1 MSAFKS
7 IGDWESA
14 LLTLH
19 EGAFFELMRSVFGK
33 IETPFNKQRLAED
46 LAAFLSRPDIQETI
60 GAYIGEEE
68 ALLIAAVGLLDF
80 PRPEDLDSFFDGDF
94 SFSRLQDLI
103 LNMEERFIFYRFRD
117 EGISRLALNPVLE
130 KILRPWVEN
139 YDILF
144 PAGQPDAE
152 TVQEDTPFLAAP
164 GVLAGFIAYVREDP
178 HFFKTEGEFRKLVFE
193 RLSGIFPGLSVESL
207 YTTVFLLGL
216 LRRAGGDLYPDE
228 KRLSAFAL
236 LEETDRKLYLA
247 AAASLGKNLKTDGS
261 FEPEYLYRGRIRS
274 LTLLLD
280 RFLSTFEEGRL
291 YPLKTLKRK
300 WFICEKKAENRREL
314 PGFDSILDSLLVAGF
329 LSPQESGFRF
339 YRNRTEKHDERIA
352 FDSPLSFVL
361 YPGVSIA
368 DALKLASFCGIIE
381 SGPVSRF
388 KIDRESALRG
398 FNRGMEAEAMIELL
412 GRLSGNR
419 LDESL
424 IWNLK
429 DWERRSAEVSLYQ
442 GVVLR
447 LSGERQY
454 LAETGPLSS
463 FVAKTLAP
471 GIYLLRDDL
480 EGRAGIE
487 TAAEALAKAGVDLVA
502 VPEIQTAEQQD
513 LSREIFPPPGNR
525 IQETGEAS
533 RGEAVQAL
541 PPQDGEKIKE
551 KYRYSLECK
560 KFPKEQREELL
571 KRIER
576 KLIISE
582 SQLSKAHFT
591 PEKTEARGLDYAGKA
606 NILRQAIVLGSLVE
620 VTWPHPEFGISK
632 TLGFPEA
639 FEKSGSD
646 SVLVLKPHGGSGSGG
661 EPGGETS
668 GTARSVRSPAG
679 DPRGGPESL
688 RIPIAKISL
697 LRRIKKSIYSD

>member
-7 IGDWESA
+7 AEDWKSA

-33 IETPFNKQRLAED
+33 IETPFNKQRLVED

-68 ALLIAAVGLLDF
+68 ALLIAAVGLLGF
-80 PRPEDLDSFFDGDF
+80 PRPEDLDSFFDGGF

-103 LNMEERFIFYRFRD
+103 LNMEERFILYRFRD

-130 KILRPWVEN
+130 KLLGPWVEN
-139 YDILF
+139 HDILF
-144 PAGQPDAE
+144 PGEQSDAE
-152 TVQEDTPFLAAP
+152 TAQEDSPLLAAP

-216 LRRAGGDLYPDE
+216 FRRAGGDLYPDE

-236 LEETDRKLYLA
+236 LEERDRKLYLA
-247 AAASLGKNLKTDGS
+247 AAASLGKNLKTDDG
-261 FEPEYLYRGRIRS
+261 FESGYLYRGKIRS
-274 LTLLLD
+274 LALLLD
-280 RFLSTFEEGRL
+280 RFLSTFEEGSL
-291 YPLKTLKRK
+291 YPLTTLKRK
-300 WFICEKKAENRREL
+300 WFICEKEADSRREL
-314 PGFDSILDSLLVAGF
+314 PGFDSILDSFLAAGLF
-329 LSPQESGFRF
+329 SSQESGFRF
-339 YRNRTEKHDERIA
+339 CRNHTEKHDERIV

-361 YPGVSIA
+361 YPGVSMA
-368 DALKLASFCGIIE
+368 DALKLASFCGIAE

-388 KIDRESALRG
+388 KLDRESVLRG
-398 FNRGMEAEAMIELL
+398 FNRGMEADAMIELL

-429 DWERRSAEVSLYQ
+429 EWERRSEEVSLYQ

-471 GIYLLRDDL
+471 GIYLLR
-480 EGRAGIE
+480 EGFTGRAGIE
-487 TAAEALAKAGVDLVA
+487 TAAEALAKAGVDMVA
-502 VPEIQTAEQQD
+502 APEIQTAGQQD
-513 LSREIFPPPGNR
+513 EPREVFPSLGSR
-525 IQETGEAS
+525 IQDAGGFS
-533 RGEAVQAL
+533 RGGAVQAV
-541 PPQDGEKIKE
+541 PHQDGEKIKE
-551 KYRYSLECK
+551 RYRHSLERRK
-560 KFPKEQREELL
+560 LPREQREELL

-576 KLIISE
+576 KLIITE
-582 SQLSKAHFT
+582 SQLSQAHFK
-591 PEKTEARGLDYAGKA
+591 PEKNEARGLDYAGKA
-606 NILRQAIVLGSLVE
+606 NILKQAIVSVSLVE
-620 VTWPHPEFGISK
+620 VTWPHPELGISK

-639 FEKSGSD
+639 LEKSGGD
-646 SVLVLKPHGGSGSGG
+646 SVLVLKPYSGGSAGG
-661 EPGGETS
+661 EPCG
-668 GTARSVRSPAG
+668 AVRAPAG
-679 DPRGGPESL
+679 DPGGRVESL

>member
-7 IGDWESA
+7 IEDWKSA

-130 KILRPWVEN
+130 KLLGPWVEN
-139 YDILF
+139 YGILF

-152 TVQEDTPFLAAP
+152 TVQEDLPLLAAP
-164 GVLAGFIAYVREDP
+164 GVLAGFIAYIREDP
-178 HFFKTEGEFRKLVFE
+178 HFFKTEGEFRKLVLE
-193 RLSGIFPGLSVESL
+193 RLSRIFPGFSVESL
-207 YTTVFLLGL
+207 YMTVFLLGL

-247 AAASLGKNLKTDGS
+247 AAASLGKNLKADGS
-261 FEPEYLYRGRIRS
+261 FEPEYLYRSRIRS
-274 LTLLLD
+274 LALFLD
-280 RFLSTFEEGRL
+280 RFLSTLEEGRF

-300 WFICEKKAENRREL
+300 WFICEKEAEDRREL
-314 PGFDSILDSLLVAGF
+314 PGLDSILESLLAAGF
-329 LSPQESGFRF
+329 LSSQESGFRF
-339 YRNRTEKHDERIA
+339 YRNRIEKHDERIA

-368 DALKLASFCGIIE
+368 DALKLASFCNIAE

-388 KIDRESALRG
+388 KLDRESALRG

-454 LAETGPLSS
+454 LVETGLLSS

-471 GIYLLRDDL
+471 GIYLLREDL
-480 EGRAGIE
+480 EGRAGIQ

-502 VPEIQTAEQQD
+502 APEIQTAEQQD
-513 LSREIFPPPGNR
+513 LPREIFPSLENR
-525 IQETGEAS
+525 IQKTGEPS
-533 RGEAVQAL
+533 RGEAVHTVPL
-541 PPQDGEKIKE
+541 LQDGEKIKE
-551 KYRYSLECK
+551 KYRYSLEYK
-560 KFPKEQREELL
+560 KFPEEQREELL

-576 KLIISE
+576 KLIIDE
-582 SQLSKAHFT
+582 SQLSKAHFS

-606 NILRQAIVLGSLVE
+606 NILKQAIASGSLVE

-632 TLGFPEA
+632 TLGFPETL
-639 FEKSGSD
+639 EKSGSD
-646 SVLVLKPHGGSGSGG
+646 SVLVLKPHGRNGSGG
-661 EPGGETS
+661 EQGGETS
-668 GTARSVRSPAG
+668 GTARA
-679 DPRGGPESL
+679 ESL

>member
-1 MSAFKS
+1 MSSFKS
-7 IGDWESA
+7 AGDWESA

-33 IETPFNKQRLAED
+33 IETPFNKQRLVED

-103 LNMEERFIFYRFRD
+103 LNMEERFILYRFRD

-130 KILRPWVEN
+130 KLLSPWVEN
-139 YDILF
+139 HGILF
-144 PAGQPDAE
+144 SGEQSDAE
-152 TVQEDTPFLAAP
+152 TVQEDSPLLAAP
-164 GVLAGFIAYVREDP
+164 GVLAGFIAYVRGEP

-216 LRRAGGDLYPDE
+216 LRRTGGDLYPDE

-236 LEETDRKLYLA
+236 LEERDRKLYLA

-274 LTLLLD
+274 LALLLD
-280 RFLSTFEEGRL
+280 RFLSTFEEGRI

-300 WFICEKKAENRREL
+300 WFICEKEAENRREL
-314 PGFDSILDSLLVAGF
+314 PGFDSILDSLLVAGL
-329 LSPQESGFRF
+329 LSSQESGFRF
-339 YRNRTEKHDERIA
+339 YRNRTEKHDERIV

-361 YPGVSIA
+361 YPGVSLA
-368 DALKLASFCGIIE
+368 DALKLASFCSIVE

-388 KIDRESALRG
+388 KLDRESVLRG
-398 FNRGMEAEAMIELL
+398 FNRGMEADTMIELL

-447 LSGERQY
+447 LSGERRY

-471 GIYLLRDDL
+471 GIYLLREDL
-480 EGRAGIE
+480 TGKAGIE
-487 TAAEALAKAGVDLVA
+487 AAAEALSKAGVDLVA
-502 VPEIQTAEQQD
+502 VPEIRMPGQQD
-513 LSREIFPPPGNR
+513 QPREVFPSLGSR
-525 IQETGEAS
+525 IQDAGEAP
-533 RGEAVQAL
+533 RREAVQAVPL
-541 PPQDGEKIKE
+541 QDGEKIKE
-551 KYRYSLECK
+551 RYRHFLERK
-560 KFPKEQREELL
+560 KLPGEQREELL

-576 KLIISE
+576 KLIINE
-582 SQLSKAHFT
+582 SQLSEAHFR

-606 NILRQAIVLGSLVE
+606 NILKQAIASESLVE

-639 FEKSGSD
+639 LEKSGSD
-646 SVLVLKPHGGSGSGG
+646 SVLVLKPYSGSTSGG
-661 EPGGETS
+661 EPYGAPS
-668 GTARSVRSPAG
+668 GTARSVRAPAG
-679 DPRGGPESL
+679 DPGGRAESL

-697 LRRIKKSIYSD
+697 LRRIKKSIYSE

>member
-1 MSAFKS
+1 
-7 IGDWESA
+7 
-14 LLTLH
+14 
-19 EGAFFELMRSVFGK
+19 
-33 IETPFNKQRLAED
+33 
-46 LAAFLSRPDIQETI
+46 
-60 GAYIGEEE
+60 
-68 ALLIAAVGLLDF
+68 
-80 PRPEDLDSFFDGDF
+80 
-94 SFSRLQDLI
+94 
-103 LNMEERFIFYRFRD
+103 
-117 EGISRLALNPVLE
+117 
-130 KILRPWVEN
+130 VEN
-139 YDILF
+139 YGILF

-152 TVQEDTPFLAAP
+152 TVQEDPPLLAAP

-274 LTLLLD
+274 LALLLD

-300 WFICEKKAENRREL
+300 WFICEREAENRREL
-314 PGFDSILDSLLVAGF
+314 PGFDSILDSLLAAGF
-329 LSPQESGFRF
+329 LCSQESGFRF
-339 YRNRTEKHDERIA
+339 YRNRTEKPDERIA
-352 FDSPLSFVL
+352 FDSPFSFVL

-368 DALKLASFCGIIE
+368 DALKLASFCSIVE

-388 KIDRESALRG
+388 KLDRESVLRG

-419 LDESL
+419 LDENL

-471 GIYLLRDDL
+471 GIYLLREDL

-513 LSREIFPPPGNR
+513 LSREIFPSLENR
-525 IQETGEAS
+525 IQDAGEVS

-541 PPQDGEKIKE
+541 PLQNGEKGEKIKE

-560 KFPKEQREELL
+560 KFPEEQREELL

-576 KLIISE
+576 KLIINE
-582 SQLSKAHFT
+582 SQLSKAHFK
-591 PEKTEARGLDYAGKA
+591 PEKNEARGLDYAGKA
-606 NILRQAIVLGSLVE
+606 NILKQAIASGALVE

-639 FEKSGSD
+639 LEKSGSD
-646 SVLVLKPHGGSGSGG
+646 SVLVLKPHSGSGG

-668 GTARSVRSPAG
+668 GTARFARTQAG
-679 DPRGGPESL
+679 DPRGGSESL

>member
-1 MSAFKS
+1 MSTFKS
-7 IGDWESA
+7 IGDWKSA

-33 IETPFNKQRLAED
+33 IETPFNKQRLVED
-46 LAAFLSRPDIQETI
+46 LAAFLSRPDIQETM

-80 PRPEDLDSFFDGDF
+80 PRPEDLDNFFDGGF

-103 LNMEERFIFYRFRD
+103 LNMEERFILYRFRD

-130 KILRPWVEN
+130 KLLGPWVEN
-139 YDILF
+139 HDILF
-144 PAGQPDAE
+144 PEEQSDAE
-152 TVQEDTPFLAAP
+152 TVWEDPPLLAAP

-207 YTTVFLLGL
+207 YTTAFLLGL
-216 LRRAGGDLYPDE
+216 LRRDGGDLYPDE

-236 LEETDRKLYLA
+236 LEERDRKLYFV
-247 AAASLGKNLKTDGS
+247 AAASLGESLRTDGS

-274 LTLLLD
+274 LALLLN
-280 RFLSTFEEGRL
+280 RFLSTFEEGRI

-300 WFICEKKAENRREL
+300 WFICEKEAENRKEL
-314 PGFDSILDSLLVAGF
+314 PGFDSIFGSLLAVGLF
-329 LSPQESGFRF
+329 SSQESGFRF
-339 YRNRTEKHDERIA
+339 CRNRTEKHDERIV

-368 DALKLASFCGIIE
+368 DALKLASFCSIAKG
-381 SGPVSRF
+381 GPVSRF
-388 KIDRESALRG
+388 KLDRESVLRG
-398 FNRGMEAEAMIELL
+398 FNRGVEADAMIELL

-424 IWNLK
+424 IWNLR

-447 LSGERQY
+447 LSEERRY

-463 FVAKTLAP
+463 LAAKTLAP
-471 GIYLLRDDL
+471 GIYLLREDVA
-480 EGRAGIE
+480 GRAGIE
-487 TAAEALAKAGVDLVA
+487 AAAEALAKAGVDLVA

-513 LSREIFPPPGNR
+513 PPLEVFPSLGNR
-525 IQETGEAS
+525 IQNAGEAS
-533 RGEAVQAL
+533 RGETAQAV

-551 KYRYSLECK
+551 KYRYFLERK
-560 KFPKEQREELL
+560 KLPEEQREELL

-576 KLIISE
+576 KLIINE
-582 SQLSKAHFT
+582 SQLSEAHFR
-591 PEKTEARGLDYAGKA
+591 PEKNEVRGLDYAGKA
-606 NILRQAIVLGSLVE
+606 NILKQAIVSGSLVE

-639 FEKSGSD
+639 LEKSGSD
-646 SVLVLKPHGGSGSGG
+646 SVLVLKPHSGGSFGR
-661 EPGGETS
+661 EPYGETS
-668 GTARSVRSPAG
+668 GTVRAPAE
-679 DPRGGPESL
+679 DPGGRAESL